1 MPYTEDRSST
11 HPSLAGREGEM
22 GALADVVRRL
32 VELTVTCDMPASEAE
47 EIVGELSA
55 SADRLSQHVPSP
67 FHDRWAPPA
76 APGGLHM
83 QDALPYDP
91 VIGRYNPVAPALRVE
106 IAPPGALGRGVFTK
120 AYEGGPGWVHG
131 ATIAAAFDLVLTAA
145 NLSDGGA
152 GPTRQL
158 SIRYRR
164 PTRLNEECLFEGWVD
179 SRTETRVV
187 SKGRLLQG
195 DVVTVESEGEFAV
208 MDPKHIG
215 K

>member
-1 MPYTEDRSST
+1 MTYTEDRSST

-32 VELTVTCDMPASEAE
+32 VELTVTCDMPADEADA
-47 EIVGELSA
+47 IVRELSVA
-55 SADRLSQHVPSP
+55 AERISQHVPDP
-67 FHDRWAPPA
+67 FHARWASPSE
-76 APGGLHM
+76 PGPLNM

-91 VIGRYNPVAPALRVE
+91 VIGRYNPLAPALRVE
-106 IAPPGALGRGVFTK
+106 IAPPGAVGRGIFTK

-131 ATIAAAFDLVLTAA
+131 AAIAAAFDLVLTAA

-164 PTRLNEECLFEGWVD
+164 PTRLNEECVFEGWVD
-179 SRTETRVV
+179 SRTDKRVV

-208 MDPKHIG
+208 MDPEHIG